1 MAGREMLGVGT
12 KGLDM
17 VPGWLFLWEK
27 KLRCKRKS
35 TGDFHGKEASARSRV
50 QPRLP
55 FGFWACIPGFSL
67 VGSVL
72 QPTLPILGHCMS
84 SFWAA
89 PGLPCRS
96 SAMFHVFRLAFL
108 LPSHFQTIYRID
120 AQFNVH
126 NSYVQ
131 HISYA
136 IKPHLGTSPHSS
148 TKLTAPSIHY
158 DGSFPA
164 TLSKLSRPIY

>member
-35 TGDFHGKEASARSRV
+35 TGGFHGKEASARSRV

-72 QPTLPILGHCMS
+72 QPTLPILGHRMS
-84 SFWAA
+84 SFWAGRRFGQLQA
-89 PGLPCRS
+89 
-96 SAMFHVFRLAFL
+96 
-108 LPSHFQTIYRID
+108 
-120 AQFNVH
+120 
-126 NSYVQ
+126 
-131 HISYA
+131 
-136 IKPHLGTSPHSS
+136 
-148 TKLTAPSIHY
+148 
-158 DGSFPA
+158 FPA
-164 TLSKLSRPIY
+164 DRPPCFTFLDSLSYCHPTFRPYIGSMLNSMSITAMYNIYHMQSSHTSERHLTLRRS